1 MKISIIGVGLI
12 GGSLALSLK
21 NAGFASKI
29 IGVDNNSENLRKALN
44 LKIIDASS
52 ELNEAIA
59 NTDIIILA
67 VPVNAI
73 QSLLPSVLDQVRND
87 QMVLEMGSTKQEIL
101 DSINDHPNRG
111 RLVASHPMAGTEYS
125 GPEAAMSDLF
135 TGKNMVFCDVT
146 KTDDDA
152 FEIAESICEILKMN
166 PVFMHAKE
174 HDLHAAYVSHI
185 SHITSFALALTVLEK
200 EKSQGRIFELAG
212 GGFASTVR
220 LAKSSAEMWVPI
232 FKQNK
237 KNVLEVLEEHIKQL
251 TLIHDVLEKD
261 DYNAMFKLIKQS
273 NKIKRII
280 K

>member
-1 MKISIIGVGLI
+1 MKVSIIGVGLI

-29 IGVDNNSENLRKALN
+29 IGVDNNSENLKKALN

-59 NTDIIILA
+59 DTDIIILA

-73 QSLLPSVLDQVRND
+73 QSLLPTILDQVRND
-87 QMVLEMGSTKQEIL
+87 QVVLEMGSTKQEIL
-101 DSINDHPNRG
+101 NSINDHPNRG

-135 TGKNMVFCDVT
+135 IGKNMVFCDVT

-152 FEIAESICEILKMN
+152 FEIAESICETLKMN

-237 KNVLEVLEEHIKQL
+237 NNILEVLEEHIKQL
-251 TLIHDVLEKD
+251 TQIHDVLEKD